1 METGNDTDF
10 ALRSV
15 RPEERKGFQNA
26 CDNQKIINDILR
38 ISRDPHL
45 TGGLL
50 ERILDYLFTIPRL
63 QLLPMAGIFLADQQS
78 RKLVLKTHRGFSN
91 DQQKK
96 CSEVPFGICHCGE
109 AAEVGKA
116 SFSRCDSAS
125 SGINCGQT
133 GPHGHLCLPIV
144 RDSQLIGVV
153 SFSVSGNSTTYTEEE
168 LLGSVCHIVG
178 GILETEEMDRQLINL
193 VKDLSSTIVNL
204 RDEKKF
210 SDSIIQGLSHGLLVV
225 DLRGTIQKCNS
236 AAGSILQPFALTLE
250 GENLFDVLGHKA
262 AELMM
267 QERDSSSIDLK
278 GDLNKELSLTTADGE
293 KRVIS
298 YTTVSRDDAK
308 GRRIGLIISLTD
320 ISEIKYVRREM
331 EKMNRLATVAEIAAA
346 VAHEVRNPLAGIK
359 IMAQSIEEQSVT
371 MDEQRECAGRIVRQ
385 VDRLNELLT
394 DFFSYARPVTP
405 KTRPTPVIDILSE
418 TRHLIGNKLSS
429 KNITFTDDHQ
439 ENLPLVM
446 VDPNQLQQVFLYLF
460 LNAID
465 AVQWGGAITVTTMQ
479 ISTPEL
485 LDYKRKYPGLLFGN
499 HYVRLCFSD
508 NGAGMSQKNTEKAF
522 EPFFTTKTAGA
533 GLGLSIVYRTLREND
548 AAIVVDSTEGRGT
561 TFTIFFRIPE

>member
-1 METGNDTDF
+1 
-10 ALRSV
+10 
-15 RPEERKGFQNA
+15 
-26 CDNQKIINDILR
+26 
-38 ISRDPHL
+38 
-45 TGGLL
+45 
-50 ERILDYLFTIPRL
+50 
-63 QLLPMAGIFLADQQS
+63 
-78 RKLVLKTHRGFSN
+78 
-91 DQQKK
+91 
-96 CSEVPFGICHCGE
+96 
-109 AAEVGKA
+109 
-116 SFSRCDSAS
+116 
-125 SGINCGQT
+125 
-133 GPHGHLCLPIV
+133 
-144 RDSQLIGVV
+144 
-153 SFSVSGNSTTYTEEE
+153 
-168 LLGSVCHIVG
+168 
-178 GILETEEMDRQLINL
+178 
-193 VKDLSSTIVNL
+193 
-204 RDEKKF
+204 
-210 SDSIIQGLSHGLLVV
+210 
-225 DLRGTIQKCNS
+225 
-236 AAGSILQPFALTLE
+236 
-250 GENLFDVLGHKA
+250 
-262 AELMM
+262 
-267 QERDSSSIDLK
+267 
-278 GDLNKELSLTTADGE
+278 
-293 KRVIS
+293 
-298 YTTVSRDDAK
+298 
-308 GRRIGLIISLTD
+308 
-320 ISEIKYVRREM
+320 
-331 EKMNRLATVAEIAAA
+331 MNRLATVAEIAAA

-446 VDPNQLQQVFLYLF
+446 VDPNQLQQVFLNLF